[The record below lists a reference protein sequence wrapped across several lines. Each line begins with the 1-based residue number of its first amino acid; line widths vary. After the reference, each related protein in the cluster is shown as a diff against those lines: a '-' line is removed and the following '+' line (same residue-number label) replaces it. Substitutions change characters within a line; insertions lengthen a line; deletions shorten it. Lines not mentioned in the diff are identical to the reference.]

1 MIPHSLNTIQML
13 ELQLESAR
21 QLSQWYF
28 PSFKVTFIILH
39 LII

>member
-21 QLSQWYF
+21 QLCQWYF
-28 PSFKVTFIILH
+28 LMLH
-39 LII
+39 LYFPFFNVG